1 MHRGVYTAAAGMQAA
16 DKWMDTIAA
25 NLANSSTVGFK
36 REAIDFNERLM
47 RELYNADGK
56 PLGELGA
63 GPESI
68 GRHVIFDVGTPL
80 NTGNPL
86 DVAIRTTEGLF
97 AVQTGEGIRYT
108 RNGSFSVS
116 ADNELITK
124 DGHQVLDPQGQP
136 ITVRPGILEIT
147 TTGQVQ
153 SDGVP
158 VGQLGLFKGDF
169 TRFGNSLFACEN
181 AEPMDAVNLATS
193 AVESSNVNAIE
204 EMVAMIK
211 LNRAF
216 EMAQKSVTS
225 QDEASERLLQILNS

>member
-1 MHRGVYTAAAGMQAA
+1 MQAA

-36 REAIDFNERLM
+36 RESIDFNERLM
-47 RELYNADGK
+47 RALYNADGK

-63 GPESI
+63 GPESVS
-68 GRHVIFDVGTPL
+68 RHVIFDVGTPL

-86 DVAIRTTEGLF
+86 DVAIRTTDGLF
-97 AVQTGEGIRYT
+97 AVQTGEGVRYT
-108 RNGSFSVS
+108 RNGSFGVNSDS
-116 ADNELITK
+116 ELITK
-124 DGHQVLDPQGQP
+124 DGHQVLDAQGQP
-136 ITVRPGILEIT
+136 ITVRTGILTIT
-147 TTGQVQ
+147 PTGEVQ
-153 SDGVP
+153 ADGVP
-158 VGQLGLFKGDF
+158 VGKIGLFKGEF
-169 TRFGNSLFACEN
+169 QRFGNSLFTCEN
-181 AEPMDAVNLATS
+181 PEAMDAVNLAPG

-216 EMAQKSVTS
+216 ELAQTSVTS